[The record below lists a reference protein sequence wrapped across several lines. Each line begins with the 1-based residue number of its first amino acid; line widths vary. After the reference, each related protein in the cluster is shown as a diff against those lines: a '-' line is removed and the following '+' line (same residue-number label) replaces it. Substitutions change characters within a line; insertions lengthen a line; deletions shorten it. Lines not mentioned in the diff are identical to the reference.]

1 MRHRYQQKEKARKVD
16 ASQCSCTSLRKASRR
31 VSQLYDAILAPS
43 GLRTTQRAIL
53 NHISRAGTPSVGELA
68 VDLVMDRGALAHNL
82 KPLERDGYVR
92 QEVDPRDRR
101 NRVVSL
107 TAEGRAKLRES
118 ELLWARAQKKF
129 DKAYG
134 SAAAATLREALS
146 LIASDKF
153 IASFEGA
160 V

>member
-1 MRHRYQQKEKARKVD
+1 MKGRRHQKQET
-16 ASQCSCTSLRKASRR
+16 ASCNCTTLRKASRR
-31 VSQLYDAILAPS
+31 VSQLYDEILAPC

-53 NHISRAGTPSVGELA
+53 SQIARSGTPSVGALAAEL
-68 VDLVMDRGALAHNL
+68 VLDRGALAHNL

-92 QEVDPRDRR
+92 QDVDPSDRR
-101 NRVVSL
+101 NRVISL

-118 ELLWARAQKKF
+118 ELLWARAQAKF

-134 SAAAATLREALS
+134 SKAAGALRDALA

>member
-1 MRHRYQQKEKARKVD
+1 
-16 ASQCSCTSLRKASRR
+16 
-31 VSQLYDAILAPS
+31 VSQLYDAILEPC
-43 GLRTTQRAIL
+43 GLRTTQRSIL
-53 NHISRAGTPSVGELA
+53 SHIARAGTPSVGALA
-68 VDLVMDRGALAHNL
+68 ADLVLDRGALAHNL
-82 KPLERDGYVR
+82 KPLERDGYLR
-92 QEVDPRDRR
+92 QDVDPSDRR
-101 NRVVSL
+101 NRLISL

-134 SAAAATLREALS
+134 PTASVALRTALA

-160 V
+160 A